1 MNVLGDGVGRNKSL
15 ELGASIS
22 SLPGASKHI
31 IDDSKAINR

>member
-15 ELGASIS
+15 ELGAS
-22 SLPGASKHI
+22 LPGASKHI